1 MPADEG
7 AVPAERK
14 DGRFLIMYWTV
25 LISSGTFEA
34 MWAFALAARHL
45 RIMPRL
51 ALFIIGAVVSMAGLT
66 WGLQEVP
73 VGSGYAVWVAVGA
86 VTTLALGALRGTERL
101 NLVRI
106 ACVAAIIAGVVG
118 LQVLS

>member
-1 MPADEG
+1 
-7 AVPAERK
+7 
-14 DGRFLIMYWTV
+14 
-25 LISSGTFEA
+25 

-51 ALFIIGAVVSMAGLT
+51 TLFVIGAVASMAGLA

-73 VGSGYAVWVAVGA
+73 VGSGYAAWVAAGA
-86 VTTLALGALRGTERL
+86 ITTLALGALRGTERL

-118 LQVLS
+118 LQVLP